1 MMKIEQLY
9 AFFEQ
14 HPVICTDTRNPI
26 PDSLFFA
33 MKGANFNGNA
43 YAGNAVEQGCAYAFV
58 DEPQYADGDR
68 ILLVDDCLKALQKLA
83 RFHRR
88 RLGTRIVG
96 ITGTNGKTTT
106 KELVSTALGAS
117 YEVLYT
123 QGNLNN
129 HLGVPLT
136 LLRLRPSHQIAV
148 VEMGANHPGEI
159 ETLVNIVEP
168 DFGLIT
174 NVGKAHLE
182 GFGSFEGV
190 KKTKGELY
198 DFLAAKGCRS
208 FVNADSADLME
219 MAARRG
225 LRLIP
230 YGSGADNYVSGR
242 VTAADPYIT
251 VACTCF
257 DEQIEIPTHLIGTYN
272 LPNVLAAVCVARY
285 FDVPLKKIGAALQAY
300 QPSNNRSQLLKTK
313 RNTLIVDAYNANP
326 TSMAAALANFSA
338 IPSPHKC
345 VILGDM
351 GELGT
356 DSEAEHRKVVELL
369 AAAGFEQVILVGPK
383 FKEADSTAQF
393 QHYDSTD
400 SLREALAASPLS
412 GKTILI
418 KGSNSMKLF
427 TLPELL

>member
-1 MMKIEQLY
+1 METATLY
-9 AFFEQ
+9 QCFEQ

-26 PDSLFFA
+26 KDSLFFA

-43 YAGNAVEQGCAYAFV
+43 YAKSAVEQGCAYAFV
-58 DEPQYADGDR
+58 DEAQYADGER
-68 ILLVDDCLKALQKLA
+68 ILLVDDCLKALQDLA

-88 RLGTRIVG
+88 RLGTRIIG

-136 LLRLRPSHQIAV
+136 LLRLRPSHQLAV
-148 VEMGANHPGEI
+148 IEMGANHPGEI
-159 ETLVNIVEP
+159 RTLVDIVEP

-198 DFLAAKGCRS
+198 DFLASKGCRG
-208 FVNADSADLME
+208 FVNADSADLMS
-219 MAARRG
+219 MARERG
-225 LRLIP
+225 LQLIP
-230 YGSGADNYVSGR
+230 YGEGADNYVQGR
-242 VTAADPYIT
+242 VAAADPYIT
-251 VACTCF
+251 VDCTCF
-257 DEQIEIPTHLIGTYN
+257 DERISIPTHLIGTYN

-285 FDVPLKKIGAALQAY
+285 FDVPLKKIAAALQAY
-300 QPSNNRSQLLKTK
+300 QPSNNRSQLLKTQ

-326 TSMAAALANFSA
+326 TSMAAAIHNFAA
-338 IPSPHKC
+338 ITAPDKML
-345 VILGDM
+345 ILGDM
-351 GELGT
+351 GELGA
-356 DSEAEHRKVVELL
+356 DSPAEHRKVLDLL
-369 AAAGFEQVILVGPK
+369 HQNGFEQVWLVGPK
-383 FKEADSTAQF
+383 FAAEDQAYRHFANVQEVQAELQAQPV
-393 QHYDSTD
+393 Q
-400 SLREALAASPLS
+400 

-418 KGSNSMKLF
+418 KGSNAQKLF
-427 TLPELL
+427 TLPESL

>member
-1 MMKIEQLY
+1 M
-9 AFFEQ
+9 
-14 HPVICTDTRNPI
+14 
-26 PDSLFFA
+26 
-33 MKGANFNGNA
+33 
-43 YAGNAVEQGCAYAFV
+43 
-58 DEPQYADGDR
+58 
-68 ILLVDDCLKALQKLA
+68 
-83 RFHRR
+83 
-88 RLGTRIVG
+88 
-96 ITGTNGKTTT
+96 
-106 KELVSTALGAS
+106 STALGAS

-182 GFGSFEGV
+182 GFGSFDGV

-198 DFLAAKGCRS
+198 DFLAAKGCRG
-208 FVNADSADLME
+208 FVNADSEDLME

-251 VACTCF
+251 VACSCF

-300 QPSNNRSQLLKTK
+300 QPSNNRSQLLKTGRK
-313 RNTLIVDAYNANP
+313 TLIVDAYNANP

-338 IPSPHKC
+338 ISSPHKC
-345 VILGDM
+345 VFLGDM
-351 GELGT
+351 GELGA
-356 DSEAEHRKVVELL
+356 DSDAEHRKVVELL

-393 QHYDSTD
+393 QHFDSTD
-400 SLREALAASPLS
+400 CLRDALAASPLP